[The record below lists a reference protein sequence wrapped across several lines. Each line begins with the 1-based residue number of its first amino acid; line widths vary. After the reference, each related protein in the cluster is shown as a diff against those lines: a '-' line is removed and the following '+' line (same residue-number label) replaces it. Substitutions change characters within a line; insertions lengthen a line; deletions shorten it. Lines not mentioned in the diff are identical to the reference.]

1 MKKIVINGNRPL
13 KGEVTISGAK
23 NSVVALIPAAI
34 LADSPVT
41 LDGVPDIQDV
51 HSLIE
56 ILEIMGAKITFE
68 NNTLIIDPTEVV
80 SVPMPKGKIN
90 SLRASYYFM
99 GSLLGSIRRSCN
111 QRTWGDVLENRRSW
125 LTRNTN
131 FYGYGIYWCYNQCH
145 VSRS

>member
-80 SVPMPKGKIN
+80 SVPMPKGKSIAYVRPII
-90 SLRASYYFM
+90 LWAHF
-99 GSLLGSIRRSCN
+99 LVDLGKALSAYLAVV
-111 QRTWGDVLENRRSW
+111 T
-125 LTRNTN
+125 
-131 FYGYGIYWCYNQCH
+131 
-145 VSRS
+145 

>member
-1 MKKIVINGNRPL
+1 M
-13 KGEVTISGAK
+13 
-23 NSVVALIPAAI
+23 
-34 LADSPVT
+34 T

-99 GSLLGSIRRSCN
+99 AYFLVDLGRRCRLTWRLLLRPSSN
-111 QRTWGDVLENRRSW
+111 
-125 LTRNTN
+125 
-131 FYGYGIYWCYNQCH
+131 
-145 VSRS
+145 